1 MAGPLT
7 SMRIL
12 DFSTLL
18 PGPYAT
24 MLLGDTAGKY
34 FRVEAPD
41 RVDLTRVMP
50 PHDAGVSTSHA
61 FLNRGSSLLR

>member
-7 SMRIL
+7 SLKVL

-24 MLLGDTAGKY
+24 MLLADMGGRCIACGSTGPGGSDTGDA
-34 FRVEAPD
+34 AP
-41 RVDLTRVMP
+41 MM
-50 PHDAGVSTSHA
+50 
-61 FLNRGSSLLR
+61 RG